1 MSDFS
6 GWIPTEQ
13 TVINIETAVIL
24 RDTGA
29 VPVRIVESNSFISDL
44 TVIKQFVLSDTASS
58 LIVPKM
64 DYDFILV
71 KANQAVNITLTDVYA
86 ATDTR
91 FMQVHHA
98 DGVVNDTN
106 DLTIARASSVEG
118 DVEVTIIQIKIGS

>member
-13 TVINIETAVIL
+13 TIINIETAAIL
-24 RDTGA
+24 KDTGT
-29 VPVRIVESNSFISDL
+29 VPVRIVESNSFVSDL

-64 DYDFILV
+64 NYDFILV
-71 KANQAVNITLTDVYA
+71 KANQAINIVLTDIYA
-86 ATDTR
+86 ASDTR

-98 DGVVNDTN
+98 DSVNNSVD
-106 DLTIARASSVEG
+106 DLTISRATGVEG